1 MWANLDDQS
10 RTFITTTEPPKE
22 DVWWITADPNWG
34 ALFSNWLGASGYN
47 QEALVGAF
55 LVEAMDRDCGTLWG
69 RYGDGGSAEVDWASY
84 DPELHAKLQ
93 AAEQSGDFSQ
103 GLLGEWTY
111 AAVAVLT
118 PYVDP
123 FIDEVN
129 RIRGGSDAT
138 FSYDDIDWG
147 FVRQL
152 NEYLLKNLDAG
163 GSMQYLQYG
172 QAVLFDGEG
181 TPPTYRQAMID
192 TGATEGQ
199 VYVDSRGGLTSRGKI
214 IVTKSSDEDGFKAA
228 IREFS
233 NKQIE
238 FSTADDII

>member
-1 MWANLDDQS
+1 MWENLDAQS
-10 RTFITTTEPPKE
+10 RAFIETAEAPKD

-34 ALFSNWLGASGYN
+34 VLFSNWLGASGYA
-47 QEALVGAF
+47 QEAAIGAF
-55 LVEAMDRDCGTLWG
+55 LVQGVNADCETLWG
-69 RYGDGGSAEVDWASY
+69 RYGDAGSGVVDWASHT
-84 DPELHAKLQ
+84 PEVHAKLQ
-93 AAEQSGDFSQ
+93 AAEQSGDFSP

-111 AAVAVLT
+111 AAVDVVT
-118 PYVDP
+118 PYVVP

-129 RIRGGSDAT
+129 RIRGGSEAT

-147 FVRQL
+147 FVQQL
-152 NEYLLKNLDAG
+152 NQYLLKNLDAG
-163 GSMQYLQYG
+163 GSMQYLQLG

-192 TGATEGQ
+192 AGASEGQ
-199 VYVDSRGGLTSRGKI
+199 VYVDARGGLASRGKI
-214 IVTKSSDEDGFKAA
+214 SVTRSPDEAAFKAA

-238 FSTADDII
+238 FSTHDDIL